1 MNGNRLFSKTSA
13 ACAAL
18 SAALVCGAAIVHAAP
33 AIDHGTPW
41 VSVYASGLNN
51 PRGLKFGPDGHL
63 YVAEGGTGA
72 AESTTGMC
80 DQVIPPVGPYT
91 GSATGSRVSRI
102 DAHGTRTTV
111 ADGFPSSQTNARQG
125 SLVSGASDVAFI
137 GGTLYVLTAGSGC
150 SHGVANT
157 TNGIFRVRHNGTHVQ
172 IADLTSFYM
181 AHPVAQPE
189 VDDFEPDGT
198 PYSMIADNG
207 TLFVVEPNHGEL
219 DAVQLSG
226 SVRRIA
232 DISASQGHIVPSAIA
247 SHDGNFYVGNLNPF
261 PIVAGSSKIYKI
273 SRRGNVTVV
282 AEGLTT
288 VLGVAFDEEG
298 RLYAL
303 ENTTGNP
310 FPTPGTGRVVRVGPH
325 GQLEVI
331 VSGLFLPTAMTFG
344 PDHNLYISNVGF
356 GPPPVGLGEILKVKL
371 AD

>member
-1 MNGNRLFSKTSA
+1 MNGTRLLSKTST

-18 SAALVCGAAIVHAAP
+18 GAALFCGTAIVRAAP
-33 AIDHGTPW
+33 ASDHRIPW

-63 YVAEGGTGA
+63 YVAEGGTGGG
-72 AESTTGMC
+72 ESTTGMC

-111 ADGFPSSQTNARQG
+111 ADGFPSSQTDASQG

-157 TNGIFRVRHNGTHVQ
+157 TNGIFRVRRNGTHVQ
-172 IADLTSFYM
+172 IADLSSFYM
-181 AHPVAQPE
+181 AHPVAHPE

-207 TLFVVEPNHGEL
+207 VLYIVEPNHGEL
-219 DAVQLSG
+219 DAVQLNG
-226 SVRRIA
+226 NVRRIA
-232 DISASQGHIVPSAIA
+232 DISASQGHIVPTAIA
-247 SHDGNFYVGNLNPF
+247 SHGGNFYVGNLNPF
-261 PIVAGSSKIYKI
+261 PIVSGSSKILKI
-273 SRRGNVTVV
+273 SRRGNVAAV
-282 AEGLTT
+282 AEGFTT

-303 ENTTGNP
+303 ENTTDNP